1 MKEMPDLSE
10 LAGREI
16 QELIASQTSRAVFW
30 LRFLSFVAVAG
41 FSTLAILLIFFEMG
55 RIKYH

>member
-1 MKEMPDLSE
+1 MKDMVDLSG

-16 QELIASQTSRAVFW
+16 QELIANQVSRAVFW
-30 LRFLSFVAVAG
+30 LRFLSFVAVGG
-41 FSTLAILLIFFEMG
+41 FGIVAIMMVLFELG

>member
-1 MKEMPDLSE
+1 MKEMVDLSG

-16 QELIASQTSRAVFW
+16 QELIANQVSRAVFW
-30 LRFLSFVAVAG
+30 LRFLSFVTVGG
-41 FSTLAILLIFFEMG
+41 FGIVAILMVLFEVS